1 MDRSENSMNALRGG
15 GYAQQG
21 RLPPLHVYM
30 RPSNPPFSLFLL
42 DAEECYACILN
53 TLRNVPGLDASGSSS
68 GTGAEAQI
76 GGKKFVDQF
85 LMGEMR
91 RE

>member
-1 MDRSENSMNALRGG
+1 MGTW
-15 GYAQQG
+15 
-21 RLPPLHVYM
+21 YM
-30 RPSNPPFSLFLL
+30 RLSNPPFPLFLPL

-53 TLRNVPGLDASGSSS
+53 TLRNVPGLDASGSSL
-68 GTGAEAQI
+68 GMGAEAQI
-76 GGKKFVDQF
+76 GDKKFVDQF

>member
-1 MDRSENSMNALRGG
+1 MNALRRL

-21 RLPPLHVYM
+21 RLWTSPSVYM
-30 RPSNPPFSLFLL
+30 RPSDTPFPL

-53 TLRNVPGLDASGSSS
+53 TLRNVPGLDASGSSI

>member
-1 MDRSENSMNALRGG
+1 MDPSICICASNS
-15 GYAQQG
+15 
-21 RLPPLHVYM
+21 
-30 RPSNPPFSLFLL
+30 PFLLFSL

-53 TLRNVPGLDASGSSS
+53 TLRNVPGLDASGLSLS
-68 GTGAEAQI
+68 TGAEAQI
-76 GGKKFVDQF
+76 GGRKFVDQF

>member
-1 MDRSENSMNALRGG
+1 MNALRGL

-21 RLPPLHVYM
+21 RLWTFHLYM
-30 RPSNPPFSLFLL
+30 RLSKPAFPFFPL

-53 TLRNVPGLDASGSSS
+53 TLRNVPGLDASGSSL

>member
-1 MDRSENSMNALRGG
+1 MNALRGP

-21 RLPPLHVYM
+21 RLWNSFIYICARLTHSHFP
-30 RPSNPPFSLFLL
+30 L

-53 TLRNVPGLDASGSSS
+53 TLRNIPGLDASGSSL

-76 GGKKFVDQF
+76 GSKKFVDQF

>member
-1 MDRSENSMNALRGG
+1 MGT
-15 GYAQQG
+15 
-21 RLPPLHVYM
+21 PLYM
-30 RPSNPPFSLFLL
+30 RPSNPSLLFFFSI

-53 TLRNVPGLDASGSSS
+53 TLRNVPGLDASGSSL

-85 LMGEMR
+85 LMGEIR

>member
-1 MDRSENSMNALRGG
+1 MDPRICARTT
-15 GYAQQG
+15 
-21 RLPPLHVYM
+21 H
-30 RPSNPPFSLFLL
+30 LFPL

>member
-1 MDRSENSMNALRGG
+1 MDRSEHSMSMFRGR
-15 GYAQQG
+15 GYSQQG
-21 RLPPLHVYM
+21 RHGPPCICARITHLP
-30 RPSNPPFSLFLL
+30 L

-76 GGKKFVDQF
+76 GGKKFVDQY

>member
-1 MDRSENSMNALRGG
+1 MNTLRGP

-21 RLPPLHVYM
+21 RLWKPSSVYAPLQPTFPP
-30 RPSNPPFSLFLL
+30 L

-53 TLRNVPGLDASGSSS
+53 SLRNVPGLDASGSSL